1 VVLHPRGTT
10 VLLCG
15 DVMLG
20 RGIDQI
26 LPHPSA
32 ATLREPYVADAR
44 EYVQLAEAVSGPIPR
59 GVDPT
64 YVWGDALVEADRIS
78 PDARILNLETSI
90 TRSDDYW
97 PGKGIHYRMHPDN
110 VACLQAARPDVC
122 VLANNHVLDFGEA
135 GLVETLE
142 TLERAGIRTAGA
154 GRTLAGA
161 RAPAAVEV
169 AGDRRVVVFACGTTD
184 SGILHGMAATETRPG
199 LIMLTDLSA
208 ATARRVCDRVAAV
221 KRPGDLLVLSIHW
234 GDNWGYDVS
243 DREIAFAHAVVDGGV
258 DVVFGHSSHH
268 PRPIEVYRDRLI
280 LYGCGDCLDDYEGIS
295 GHEAFRDDLT
305 LWYAATCDPASG
317 RVLALTMSPM
327 QIRRFRLSRAMAA
340 DVRWMQATLNR
351 ISGRFNTRIES
362 TDKGRLALVVE
373 ARENPTRPEGAR

>member
-1 VVLHPRGTT
+1 MTMPPRGTT

-26 LPHPSA
+26 LPDPSV

-44 EYVQLAEAVSGPIPR
+44 EYVRLAEAVSGPIPR
-59 GVDPT
+59 AVGPT
-64 YVWGDALVEADRIS
+64 YVWGDALAEADRLS
-78 PDARILNLETSI
+78 PDARIFNLETSI
-90 TRSDDYW
+90 TRSDQYW
-97 PGKGIHYRMHPDN
+97 SGKGIHYRMHPDN
-110 VACLQAARPDVC
+110 VTCLQAVRPDVC
-122 VLANNHVLDFGEA
+122 TLANNHVLDFGAA

-154 GRTLAGA
+154 GRTLASA
-161 RAPAAVEV
+161 RAPAVVEL
-169 AGDRRVVVFACGTTD
+169 AGDRRVVVFACGTPD
-184 SGILHGMAATETRPG
+184 SGILDGMAATDTRPG
-199 LIMLTDLSA
+199 LDMLTDLSA
-208 ATARRVCDRVAAV
+208 ATARHLCHRMARV

-243 DREIAFAHAVVDGGV
+243 DHQIAFAHTVVDAGV

-268 PRPIEVYRDRLI
+268 PKAIEVYRDRLI

-295 GHEAFRDDLT
+295 GHETFRDDLT

-317 RVLALTMSPM
+317 RLRALTMSPM
-327 QIRRFRLSRAMAA
+327 QIRRFQLSRSTAA
-340 DVRWMQATLNR
+340 DVQWVQTTLNR
-351 ISGRFNTRIES
+351 ISGRFDSRVEE
-362 TDKGRLALVVE
+362 TDQGRLALVVE
-373 ARENPTRPEGAR
+373 ARKSPRPPKGTP